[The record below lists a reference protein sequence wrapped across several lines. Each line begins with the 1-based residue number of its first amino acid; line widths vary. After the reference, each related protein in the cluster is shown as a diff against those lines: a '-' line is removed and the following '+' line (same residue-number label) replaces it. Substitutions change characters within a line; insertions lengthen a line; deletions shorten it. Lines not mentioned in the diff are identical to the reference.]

1 MTPAAIIEGV
11 NTSHYKIGKSL
22 VDSLKGVI
30 KQEPL
35 TTKSVTLPS
44 KPPAEY
50 PEAIRICRLRDL
62 KSYKYAL
69 RKVLFLQI
77 EKTEDGETFI
87 AKAPILEVF
96 GLGDTEKTAIRDFQ
110 LSLIEDYEI
119 LREEENKLGDHLQGH
134 FNYLTTIIR
143 EIQCR

>member
-11 NTSHYKIGKSL
+11 NTSHYKIGQSL
-22 VDSLKGVI
+22 VDSLEGVI

-35 TTKSVTLPS
+35 TTKNVTLPS

-87 AKAPILEVF
+87 AKVPILEIF
-96 GLGDTEKTAIRDFQ
+96 GLGNTEEAATKDFR
-110 LSLIEDYEI
+110 LTLIDDYEI
-119 LREEENKLGDHLQGH
+119 LAEEEDKLGNDLREHLH
-134 FNYLTTIIR
+134 YLRTIIR
-143 EIQCR
+143 EI

>member
-11 NTSHYKIGKSL
+11 NTSHYKIGQSL
-22 VDSLKGVI
+22 VDSLEGVI

-87 AKAPILEVF
+87 AKVPILEIF
-96 GLGDTEKTAIRDFQ
+96 GLGNTEEAATKDFR
-110 LSLIEDYEI
+110 LTLIDDYEI
-119 LREEENKLGDHLQGH
+119 LAEEEDKLGNDLREHLH
-134 FNYLTTIIR
+134 YLRTIIR
-143 EIQCR
+143 EI